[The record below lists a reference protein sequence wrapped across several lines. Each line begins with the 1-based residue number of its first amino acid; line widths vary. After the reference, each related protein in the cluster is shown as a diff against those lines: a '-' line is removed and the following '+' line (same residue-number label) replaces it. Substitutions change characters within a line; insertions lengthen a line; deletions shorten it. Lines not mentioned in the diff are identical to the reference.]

1 MAQIVDAKDS
11 RRDLETYAIIGA
23 AMMVHRQLGR
33 GFLEL
38 VYQEALEVEL
48 GTRGIPYGR
57 EVEIQIHYRGPPLP
71 ARYRADFIC
80 FGNVLVELKAASR
93 LTGTDH
99 SQIINYLVATEW
111 AGDFPLTAHRSP
123 LTAHRS
129 PLTAHNSPRSRYHA
143 TVAAVPRARSNSAFH
158 PVIAVSG
165 AGSQVHAGATN
176 SLALSGVSRV
186 ARPPSRASAPVTP
199 SALRASQ
206 RGSDTSR
213 AFRVIAP
220 ATVLTSPVAVIT
232 SGWQG

>member
-129 PLTAHNSPRSRYHA
+129 QQSPLPIPRHGRGRAAGQVEFRLPPGDRGERGRAAGPRGGEELPCPVRGEQGGPTAEPGQRSGD
-143 TVAAVPRARSNSAFH
+143 TERA
-158 PVIAVSG
+158 PG
-165 AGSQVHAGATN
+165 Q
-176 SLALSGVSRV
+176 
-186 ARPPSRASAPVTP
+186 P
-199 SALRASQ
+199 ASQ
-206 RGSDTSR
+206 RHQPRPPGHRHGNRT
-213 AFRVIAP
+213 P
-220 ATVLTSPVAVIT
+220 HP
-232 SGWQG
+232 

>member
-48 GTRGIPYGR
+48 ETRGIPYGR
-57 EVEIQIHYRGPPLP
+57 EVEIQIHYRGIPLP

-99 SQIINYLVATEW
+99 SQIINYLVATRV
-111 AGDFPLTAHRSP
+111 AGDCC
-123 LTAHRS
+123 
-129 PLTAHNSPRSRYHA
+129 
-143 TVAAVPRARSNSAFH
+143 
-158 PVIAVSG
+158 
-165 AGSQVHAGATN
+165 
-176 SLALSGVSRV
+176 
-186 ARPPSRASAPVTP
+186 
-199 SALRASQ
+199 
-206 RGSDTSR
+206 
-213 AFRVIAP
+213 
-220 ATVLTSPVAVIT
+220 
-232 SGWQG
+232 